1 MPPCGRTD
9 RDRDH
14 GGGGDPGGGGA
25 TLRAVAERIRSKS
38 YLIVIDDVIQDRWQV
53 IKCAFPDDNKGS
65 RLQGIHKLFQ
75 LKYLGLGGG
84 VPALPKQIEELEN
97 LETLDIR
104 PTRVRQ
110 LAVDDGDFQRLAHL
124 LVTGVELP
132 SGVGK
137 MKNLQE
143 LSMVDVS
150 KSNAAAVEELGELLK
165 LRILGLKWSLKKGDK
180 DCAAC
185 EQNLVDAL
193 NKLTLQHLC
202 LDADK
207 DCSLDFLVESWC
219 PSSKLREFKLACS
232 HYYFPHVPKTMARA
246 ELPRL
251 TYLEI
256 GMATVSNEDLD
267 ILGGLRALII
277 LKLRSGDSDKQR
289 VVIGGQAGF
298 PLLELFWLER
308 RDGAITVTGL
318 SFKERAMPKLR
329 KLRLRCKYNALGLGA
344 ALAGPELGLGN
355 LGSLKQVHVKMDLEG
370 VADPEVEAAVAAV
383 TKAANVPSKCR
394 LEISRLPLSF

>member
-1 MPPCGRTD
+1 
-9 RDRDH
+9 
-14 GGGGDPGGGGA
+14 
-25 TLRAVAERIRSKS
+25 
-38 YLIVIDDVIQDRWQV
+38 
-53 IKCAFPDDNKGS
+53 
-65 RLQGIHKLFQ
+65 
-75 LKYLGLGGG
+75 
-84 VPALPKQIEELEN
+84 
-97 LETLDIR
+97 
-104 PTRVRQ
+104 
-110 LAVDDGDFQRLAHL
+110 
-124 LVTGVELP
+124 
-132 SGVGK
+132 
-137 MKNLQE
+137 
-143 LSMVDVS
+143 
-150 KSNAAAVEELGELLK
+150 
-165 LRILGLKWSLKKGDK
+165 
-180 DCAAC
+180 
-185 EQNLVDAL
+185 
-193 NKLTLQHLC
+193 
-202 LDADK
+202 
-207 DCSLDFLVESWC
+207 
-219 PSSKLREFKLACS
+219 
-232 HYYFPHVPKTMARA
+232 MARA

-370 VADPEVEAAVAAV
+370 VADPDVEAAVAAV

-394 LEISRLPLSF
+394 LEISVSIVSAALKMFCLLTVFIRLLFPFQLRQIKLGSISGSGRLHQAPSGWY